1 MKKIVPVIITILL
14 IIGVAAAGIATFLI
28 QRNSPSKERMDGYAY
43 FGITDDTQVSVMVD
57 GVVSGTFGKKVD
69 DRYYIGYDT
78 VAKLINKR
86 FYWDRNENKILY
98 ALPNEVVEIAIEDGS
113 GNCFLEDGQLYLSV
127 ELLTL
132 YTDMYY
138 SAYEAPNRVVVYHGG
153 MSNRLVTVEEDTQV
167 RYRGGIKSDVL
178 TDVAMEVQ
186 LKVLDDSFENWT
198 KVATPDGYIGYVH
211 NESISDA
218 GDVTYATTGVVPD
231 YTSITRGHK
240 INMVWFQTISVLG
253 NDSLEPMLANTT
265 GINVVAPTWFF
276 INDTAGN
283 LVNNSSQ
290 AHVDM
295 LHGRGIE
302 VWAVLND
309 FDGGIASFDETLA
322 VLSNTAARKNI
333 IDTMMASVIAYGI
346 DGINV
351 DIEKVSA
358 ECGPHYL
365 QFLRELSVSCRNN
378 GVVLSVDNYVPKDYS
393 SHYDR
398 KEQGIIADY
407 VVIMGYDEHFAGSE
421 VAGSVASLP
430 FVEDGIVRT
439 LQEVPAEKVIN
450 GIPFYTR
457 IWNTDSSGRVTSEA
471 CGMNT
476 ADSALQNLGIQ
487 VAWNE
492 ASGQN
497 YGELNSEKGLYQV
510 WMEDEQS
517 VAAKMNLIKNYNL
530 AGVASWK
537 LGFERPGVWQIIQ
550 SYLQ

>member
-1 MKKIVPVIITILL
+1 MKKIIPVLVTISL
-14 IIGVAAAGIATFLI
+14 IILVGAAGAITFLV
-28 QRNSPSKERMDGYAY
+28 QRNSPSKERMDTAAY

-57 GVVSGTFGKKVD
+57 GSVSETFGKKVD
-69 DRYYIGYDT
+69 GRYYIEYET
-78 VAKLINKR
+78 VTKLINKR
-86 FYWDRNENKILY
+86 FYWDKNGNKILY
-98 ALPNEVVEIAIEDGS
+98 ALPTEVVELGIEDGS
-113 GNCFLEDGQLYLSV
+113 GNGIVADEKLYISV
-127 ELLTL
+127 ELLTQ

-138 SAYEAPNRVVVYHGG
+138 SVYEAPNRVVVEHGG
-153 MSNRLVTVEEDTQV
+153 VANKMVTTVEDTQI
-167 RYRGGIKSDVL
+167 RYRGGIKSDIL
-178 TDVAMEVQ
+178 TEVSQ
-186 LKVLDDSFENWT
+186 GTKLRVLDDSFENWT
-198 KVATPDGYIGYVH
+198 KVASPDGYIGYVE
-211 NESISDA
+211 NESISESET
-218 GDVTYATTGVVPD
+218 VTYAETGVVPE
-231 YTSITRGHK
+231 YTSITRNCK

-253 NDSLEPMLANTT
+253 NESLEPMLANVT
-265 GINVVAPTWFF
+265 GVNVIAPTWFF

-295 LHGRGIE
+295 IHARGME

-333 IDTMMASVIAYGI
+333 IDTMMASVLAYGI

-365 QFLRELSVSCRNN
+365 QFLRELSVSCRIH
-378 GVVLSVDNYVPKDYS
+378 GIVLSIDNYVPKDYS

-439 LQEVPAEKVIN
+439 LEEVPAEKIIN

-457 IWNTDSSGRVTSEA
+457 IWNTDSTGRVSSEA
-471 CGMNT
+471 CGMNA
-476 ADSALQNLGIQ
+476 ADAALQNLGIQ

-537 LGFERPGVWQIIQ
+537 LGFERPGVWQIIS

>member
-1 MKKIVPVIITILL
+1 MRKIIPVLVTIFLILL
-14 IIGVAAAGIATFLI
+14 VAAAGAITFLV
-28 QRNSPSKERMDGYAY
+28 QRNSPSKERMDTASY
-43 FGITDDTQVSVMVD
+43 FGIMDDTQVSVMVD
-57 GVVSGTFGKKVD
+57 GSINEAFGKKVD
-69 DRYYIGYDT
+69 GCYYISYET
-78 VAKLINKR
+78 VTKFINKR
-86 FYWDRNENKILY
+86 YYWDKTGNKILY
-98 ALPNEVVEIAIEDGS
+98 ALPTQVVEIGIEDGS
-113 GNCFLEDGQLYLSV
+113 KNCILADGQLYLSV
-127 ELLTL
+127 ELLQQ

-138 SAYEAPNRVVVYHGG
+138 SVYEAPNRVVIEHGG
-153 MSNRLVTVEEDTQV
+153 TANKMVTTVEDTQI
-167 RYRGGIKSDVL
+167 RYRGGIKSDIL
-178 TDVAMEVQ
+178 TDVSQGTQ
-186 LKVLDDSFENWT
+186 LRVLDDSFENWT
-198 KVATPDGYIGYVH
+198 KVATPDGYIGYAE

-218 GDVTYATTGVVPD
+218 ETVTYEETGVTVE
-231 YTSITRGHK
+231 YTSITRNHK
-240 INMVWFQTISVLG
+240 INMAWFQTISVLG
-253 NDSLEPMLANTT
+253 NDSLESLLANVT
-265 GINVVAPTWFF
+265 GVNVIAPTWFF
-276 INDTAGN
+276 INDTNGN
-283 LVNNSSQ
+283 LVNNASQ
-290 AHVDM
+290 THVDM
-295 LHGRGIE
+295 IHARGME

-333 IDTMMASVIAYGI
+333 IDTVMASVLAYGI

-358 ECGPHYL
+358 ECGPHYA

-378 GVVLSVDNYVPKDYS
+378 GIVLSVDNYVPKDYS

-439 LQEVPAEKVIN
+439 LEEVPKEKVIN

-457 IWNTDSSGRVTSEA
+457 IWNTDSSGHVTSEA

-476 ADSALQNLGIQ
+476 ADTAVQNLGIE

-492 ASGQN
+492 VSGQN

-517 VAAKMNLIKNYNL
+517 IAAKMNLIKMYDL
-530 AGVASWK
+530 AGAAAWK
-537 LGFERPGVWQIIQ
+537 LGFERPGVWQVIS

>member
-1 MKKIVPVIITILL
+1 MKKIIPVLVTIFLILL
-14 IIGVAAAGIATFLI
+14 VAAAGAITFLV
-28 QRNSPSKERMDGYAY
+28 QRNSPSKERMDTASY
-43 FGITDDTQVSVMVD
+43 FGIMDDTQVSVMVD
-57 GVVSGTFGKKVD
+57 GSINEAFGKKVD
-69 DRYYIGYDT
+69 GRYYISYET
-78 VAKLINKR
+78 VTKFINKR
-86 FYWDRNENKILY
+86 YYWDKTGNKILY
-98 ALPNEVVEIAIEDGS
+98 ALPTQVVEIGIEDGS
-113 GNCFLEDGQLYLSV
+113 KNCILADGQLYLSV
-127 ELLTL
+127 ELLQQ

-138 SAYEAPNRVVVYHGG
+138 SVYEAPNRVVIEHGG
-153 MSNRLVTVEEDTQV
+153 TANKMVTTVEDTQI
-167 RYRGGIKSDVL
+167 RYRGGIKSDIL
-178 TDVAMEVQ
+178 TDVSQGTQ
-186 LKVLDDSFENWT
+186 LRVLDDSFENWT
-198 KVATPDGYIGYVH
+198 KVATPDGYIGYAE

-218 GDVTYATTGVVPD
+218 ETVTYEETGVTVE
-231 YTSITRGHK
+231 YTSITRNHK
-240 INMVWFQTISVLG
+240 INMAWFQTISVLG
-253 NDSLEPMLANTT
+253 NDSLESLLANVT
-265 GINVVAPTWFF
+265 GVNVIAPTWFF
-276 INDTAGN
+276 INDTNGN
-283 LVNNSSQ
+283 LVNNASQ
-290 AHVDM
+290 THVDM
-295 LHGRGIE
+295 IHARGME

-333 IDTMMASVIAYGI
+333 IDTVMASVLAYGI

-358 ECGPHYL
+358 ECGPHYA

-378 GVVLSVDNYVPKDYS
+378 GIVLSVDNYVPKDYS

-439 LQEVPAEKVIN
+439 LEEVPKEKVIN

-457 IWNTDSSGRVTSEA
+457 IWNTDSSGHVTSEA

-476 ADSALQNLGIQ
+476 ADTAVQNLGIE

-492 ASGQN
+492 VSGQN

-517 VAAKMNLIKNYNL
+517 IAAKMNLIKTYDL
-530 AGVASWK
+530 AGAAAWK
-537 LGFERPGVWQIIQ
+537 LGFERPGVWQVIS